1 MKPELMTSFAERQ
14 ARIAEKRR
22 IILRFLR
29 EEIWTTA
36 ELVAA
41 LLCFATRAPA
51 YQTLKAME
59 RDGLLRSHAAALA
72 YGRTVTLWG
81 LTPHGL
87 AFAFDDDEPLQEISI
102 FQPSRVSVS
111 QMSHKIELQRLHIEA
126 LKEGWTSWV
135 DGHNLNMGKGD
146 KIPDAVAVT
155 ASGERVAI
163 ELERTVK
170 SAKRYYEIVVSY
182 TLRRKANGWQ
192 EVRYYC
198 PDESIR
204 RRVEQRI
211 HEIKHLSI
219 RGQIATPEQVKG
231 VLSMFKVLL
240 YTDMITRGQRKSDE
254 N

>member
-41 LLCFATRAPA
+41 LLGFATRAPA

-59 RDGLLRSHAAALA
+59 RDGLLRSHAAALV
-72 YGRTVTLWG
+72 YGRTLTLWG

-87 AFAFDDDEPLQEISI
+87 AFAFDDDEPLQEVSI

-135 DGHNLNMGKGD
+135 DGHNLNMGKGE
-146 KIPDAVAVT
+146 KTPDAVAVT
-155 ASGERVAI
+155 PSGVRVAI

-170 SAKRYYEIVVSY
+170 SAKRYYDIVVSH
-182 TLRRKANGWQ
+182 TLRRKAYGWQ

-211 HEIKHLSI
+211 QGIKHLSI
-219 RGQIATPEQVKG
+219 RGQIATPEQVQG

-240 YTDMITRGQRKSDE
+240 YTDVISRGQRGRHE